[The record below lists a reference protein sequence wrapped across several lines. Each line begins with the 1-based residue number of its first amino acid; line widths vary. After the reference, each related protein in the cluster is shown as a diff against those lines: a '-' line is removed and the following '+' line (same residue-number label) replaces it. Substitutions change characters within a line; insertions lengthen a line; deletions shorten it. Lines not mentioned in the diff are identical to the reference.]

1 VILLDTNALIWIDQN
16 HRRTRTLVAAPE
28 RLAVSPASLLEL
40 RFLIETGRL
49 GLRRGSVEAIAH
61 DDRWVVDAPPAVDW
75 FEAAGEESWT
85 HDPFDRLIVAHARL
99 RRCRLATADREV
111 LDRLRSSERLAL

>member
-1 VILLDTNALIWIDQN
+1 MSNLD
-16 HRRTRTLVAAPE
+16 RM
-28 RLAVSPASLLEL
+28 
-40 RFLIETGRL
+40 RL
-49 GLRRGSVEAIAH
+49 GLPDLGVGVGLRLPHYEHICERR
-61 DDRWVVDAPPAVDW
+61 PAVDW

-111 LDRLRSSERLAL
+111 LDRLRASERLAL